1 MAETTMSVKGQ
12 IVIPS
17 KVRERLKLKP
27 GQRFDVDVMSD
38 GSVLVIPIPVDVIS
52 AMKLP
57 DAERLEKA
65 LSEERGRE
73 QKRDRRLVKELQRR

>member
-57 DAERLEKA
+57 DGERLEKA

-73 QKRDRRLVKELQRR
+73 QKRDRLLVKELQKC